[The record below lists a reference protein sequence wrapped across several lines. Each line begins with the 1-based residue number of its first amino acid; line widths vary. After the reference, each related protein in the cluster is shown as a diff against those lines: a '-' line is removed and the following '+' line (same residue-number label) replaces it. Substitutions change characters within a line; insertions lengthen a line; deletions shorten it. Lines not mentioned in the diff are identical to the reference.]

1 MSGSGEQRGTGEIKM
16 IEIYYENGKEIY
28 QPVTVGNMR
37 FEAIT
42 KVEATNSMNGN
53 VKKGME
59 NVSGAKKQRPAT
71 KEEAGGGE
79 GEEEAEA
86 ERQRLEAEAEAER
99 QRRQTEQQRMAAEKQ
114 NAGGAAEAENQRL
127 AAKKLRQNQ
136 NLMQRLAERQRRQK
150 EDQRMAAEDQRMAAE
165 KQNAG
170 GEAEAEDQRMAAAEA
185 EVEPDN
191 KSNEFTEMV
200 NLLLMFE
207 NLKPDY
213 YKVLGIVRDAT
224 KKDIREAY
232 KKLAL
237 KYHPDHNKS
246 PEAYTNF
253 QDINQANEILSDET
267 KRKLYDR
274 WFLRYTNVS
283 GSKSEGGKK
292 SRKPKS
298 KRIRVRKTRRRK
310 H

>member
-127 AAKKLRQNQ
+127 AA
-136 NLMQRLAERQRRQK
+136 RQRRQK

-170 GEAEAEDQRMAAAEA
+170 GEAEAEDQRMAAAEAEAEDQRMAAAEA